1 MDRMRNATA
10 RTQQTSPALTPVE
23 SPYDREFVSGRPSST
38 LNYAI
43 ILWRHRTTLA
53 KIVAVGT
60 MLTLLIALL
69 IPTKYESS
77 TRLMAPDMR
86 SGSQF
91 AMMAGLLAKAGG
103 MGGGALTSNLLGG
116 MNNAGDMFVGV
127 LRSRTIASNLV
138 RQFDLKKVY
147 GVRKDW
153 GAQENL
159 ADRTEI
165 SQDRKS
171 GIITIRVEDHVPQ
184 RAADLAHAYVDQLN
198 WLLVEVNT
206 SSAHRERLFLEERLN
221 VVKKELDSA
230 TKQLSEFSVKNTT
243 IDPKE
248 QGHAM
253 VEAAVS
259 LQGELIATQTE
270 LRGLEQIY
278 TDNNVR
284 VRSLRARIA
293 ELRSQ
298 IDKLRGPD
306 PNQPEQAA
314 ENNDSL
320 YPSFRK
326 LPTLGV
332 SYADL
337 FREVKLRETVFEIL
351 TQQYEMAK
359 VEEAKEIPTAKVL
372 DPADVPEKK
381 SGPPRTLILIFGVF
395 FSFVIGAVVVI
406 GKTAWQQ
413 TDSDDPRKLFIKE
426 IWNDTQPAYS
436 DLQGRAQSVAMKFR
450 RDSNSHNGHH

>member
-1 MDRMRNATA
+1 MDRIRNTA
-10 RTQQTSPALTPVE
+10 RQPQASPSLAPLEAV
-23 SPYDREFVSGRPSST
+23 YDREFDSQKPPST

-43 ILWRHRTTLA
+43 VLWRERKALL
-53 KIVAVGT
+53 KIVAAGT
-60 MLTLLIALL
+60 LVALLIALL
-69 IPTKYESS
+69 IPTKYESA

-86 SGSQF
+86 SGSEF

-103 MGGGALTSNLLGG
+103 GGGVGALTSNLLGG

-138 RQFDLKKVY
+138 TQFDLKKVY

-153 GAQENL
+153 SAQEKL
-159 ADRTEI
+159 ADRTDI

-184 RAADLAHAYVDQLN
+184 RAADLARAYVDQLN
-198 WLLVEVNT
+198 RLLVEVNT
-206 SSAHRERLFLEERLN
+206 SAAHRERVFLEERLN

-270 LRGLEQIY
+270 LRGLQQIY

-284 VRSLRARIA
+284 VRSLQARIA
-293 ELRSQ
+293 ELRDQ
-298 IDKLRGPD
+298 INKLRGPD
-306 PNQPEQAA
+306 PNQPEEAA
-314 ENNDSL
+314 ANSDSL

-332 SYADL
+332 SYTDL

-381 SGPPRTLILIFGVF
+381 SGPPRTLILAFGIF
-395 FSFVIGAVVVI
+395 FSFAIGAMLLV
-406 GKTAWQQ
+406 GKAAWKQTTA
-413 TDSDDPRKLFIKE
+413 DDPRRKFVVE
-426 IWNDTQPAYS
+426 ILEDTRPTYS
-436 DLQGRAQSVAMKFR
+436 RLQKRAQDLGEKFR
-450 RDSNSHNGHH
+450 NHSSSNGHQR